1 MASRNLTLRAGG
13 AAGKSDTIYTD
24 LSTSFKLGTRAWDD
38 QGNEYVFIKG
48 VSSGAANDVVVIDE
62 DYGTTRL
69 APDEVGPVGVLD
81 AAIDATTK
89 GGWAQV
95 YGVAPTVASDT
106 TAADK
111 ALFIDTA
118 AGRID
123 DAAVAGDVIVGMY
136 SMTTDT
142 YTGAANLTKCWLSYP
157 HVSDLTG
164 YTS

>member
-95 YGVAPTVASDT
+95 YVWRRPWRRTRLRPIRRCSST
-106 TAADK
+106 RRR
-111 ALFIDTA
+111 
-118 AGRID
+118 AG
-123 DAAVAGDVIVGMY
+123 
-136 SMTTDT
+136 SMTRRWPGT
-142 YTGAANLTKCWLSYP
+142 
-157 HVSDLTG
+157 
-164 YTS
+164 